1 MSYMNNMEWP
11 FLIFLITI
19 FSANLKNSHV
29 QYSDSQVARYS
40 RITGIQGKS
49 VEEVC
54 QHNIIDRYI
63 SSSKSST
70 FSDKSNMSTFLHT
83 YLKENLFKKKK
94 GRKCKGLD
102 NLMNNICLKK
112 PVELQKRL
120 TKYSMQLDKKRY
132 LCEQ

>member
-1 MSYMNNMEWP
+1 MEWP

-40 RITGIQGKS
+40 RIIGSQGKS

-54 QHNIIDRYI
+54 QHTIIDRHI

-70 FSDKSNMSTFLHT
+70 LSDKSNMSKLPHT
-83 YLKENLFKKKK
+83 YLKENLFKKRK
-94 GRKCKGLD
+94 GRKFKGLE

-112 PVELQKRL
+112 PVEFQKRL
-120 TKYSMQLDKKRY
+120 TKNSMQLDKERY